1 MLLNIFVI
9 TLCNKILLAL
19 LNATKDT
26 LACALQASQVKVA
39 ADSKAKFTRSKDDN
53 FDTIGFWLILYCWL
67 YSCCFIAIVVII
79 ILVHD
84 D

>member
-1 MLLNIFVI
+1 MQQNILSLLYAIY
-9 TLCNKILLAL
+9 
-19 LNATKDT
+19 DT
-26 LACALQASQVKVA
+26 LTCALQESQVQVI

-53 FDTIGFWLILYCWL
+53 FDTIGFWLKLYCWL
-67 YSCCFIAIVVII
+67 YSCCFIALVVII